1 MPHIGAAME
10 RTLMPQRSLID
21 SALDLLARSVTA
33 AMVKRDAVGDAKQQV
48 TDVQTAFSSW
58 DNCMQASF
66 CKWPAIGIM
75 IFVGLI
81 VFSVV
86 WCCIRC
92 ICCGVSCCCECF
104 HCLKCCGNCC
114 GCCDSPQKRNKYL
127 DEPFVPPNYAQ
138 NQGYRSEA
146 PMVAPVMAPAMAP
159 TMAPAR
165 SKPEPPQYAE
175 FDSGP
180 KGGGGGDELP
190 SMPSWEGAS
199 SKKVMIEEEAVELE
213 QLKKP
218 DPAPN
223 APLMGAM
230 APNPMSSPVS
240 PAAGHGPYGPPQAS
254 QNGYMAAARSESNL
268 SYGQAQGQGQGYGNY
283 NNGGY
288 QQPQETGVQGYG
300 NQGYGN
306 QGYGNQ
312 GYGNQGA
319 YDTQGYSAPGYGT
332 EAMGAGAAGAAG
344 AVMMGQ
350 GRQTPHQD
358 YDNGAYARGPMDQGY
373 PAPSQTPR
381 PYDQYSRSITP
392 AAAGQGRQPPRYPTP
407 QGNGAYGTPNRM
419 QSPAPQPSAYNQG
432 GYGGGYDQRSQTPNS
447 YGRQQPPAP
456 YRQNTYDAAPPSLTT
471 QPSAPRRLNTYDAAS
486 PSLAQASA
494 PRRQNTYDAAPPPT
508 AQQYDAP
515 PPASPI
521 QNTAGFDFT
530 SGFSR
535 PGTTEPVAAPA
546 QSNTTGG
553 GYPGY
558 RAYKPQ
564 Q

>member
-1 MPHIGAAME
+1 
-10 RTLMPQRSLID
+10 
-21 SALDLLARSVTA
+21 
-33 AMVKRDAVGDAKQQV
+33 
-48 TDVQTAFSSW
+48 
-58 DNCMQASF
+58 
-66 CKWPAIGIM
+66 M

-81 VFSVV
+81 VLSVV

-104 HCLKCCGNCC
+104 YCLKCCGNCC

-127 DEPFVPPNYAQ
+127 DEPFVPPNHAQ

-146 PMVAPVMAPAMAP
+146 PMVPSMAP
-159 TMAPAR
+159 TMAPMR

-175 FDSGP
+175 FDSGQ
-180 KGGGGGDELP
+180 KGGGDELP

-254 QNGYMAAARSESNL
+254 QNGYMAAAHSESNL
-268 SYGQAQGQGQGYGNY
+268 SYGQGQGQGYGNY
-283 NNGGY
+283 NGGY
-288 QQPQETGVQGYG
+288 QPPQETGVQGYG
-300 NQGYGN
+300 NQGYGS

-312 GYGNQGA
+312 GHGNQGA
-319 YDTQGYSAPGYGT
+319 YDTQGYGTPGYGT
-332 EAMGAGAAGAAG
+332 EVMAAGAAGAA
-344 AVMMGQ
+344 MMGQ
-350 GRQTPHQD
+350 GRRTPHQD

-373 PAPSQTPR
+373 PAPSQTPM
-381 PYDQYSRSITP
+381 PYDQYSRSGTP
-392 AAAGQGRQPPRYPTP
+392 AAAGYGRQPPRYPTP
-407 QGNGAYGTPNRM
+407 QGNGAYGAPNRM
-419 QSPAPQPSAYNQG
+419 QSPAPQPPAANQG

-447 YGRQQPPAP
+447 YGRQQPSAP
-456 YRQNTYDAAPPSLTT
+456 LRQNTYDAAPSSLS
-471 QPSAPRRLNTYDAAS
+471 QSSAPRRQNTYDAA
-486 PSLAQASA
+486 A
-494 PRRQNTYDAAPPPT
+494 PRRQNTYDAAPPPLAQPPPT
-508 AQQYDAP
+508 AQQYDSSP
-515 PPASPI
+515 LASPI
-521 QNTAGFDFT
+521 QNTGGFDFT

-535 PGTTEPVAAPA
+535 PGTTEPVAPPA
-546 QSNTTGG
+546 QSNGTGG
-553 GYPGY
+553 AYPGY

-564 Q
+564 